1 MKKIIRLT
9 ERDLTRIVMKVLNES
24 PDPKKDF
31 ILTKDEMTCM
41 NGYFK
46 KPYTRSEYGWLKSE
60 DGKQIHFGKIENT
73 YLKNYCKFD
82 INNRPINSN
91 KEFGRFDYNDT
102 TGVVTLGPLNSL
114 F

>member
-9 ERDLTRIVMKVLNES
+9 EQDLARIVKRVINES
-24 PDPKKDF
+24 PDPKLDF
-31 ILTKDEMTCM
+31 ILTKDEMICM
-41 NGYFK
+41 KGHFK
-46 KPYTRSEYGWLKSE
+46 KPYTIPEYGWIKSE
-60 DGKQIHFGKIENT
+60 DGTQIQFGKIENT

-102 TGVVTLGPLNSL
+102 TGVVTFGSRNSL

>member
-24 PDPKKDF
+24 PDPEKDF

-46 KPYTRSEYGWLKSE
+46 KPYTRSEY
-60 DGKQIHFGKIENT
+60 
-73 YLKNYCKFD
+73 
-82 INNRPINSN
+82 
-91 KEFGRFDYNDT
+91 
-102 TGVVTLGPLNSL
+102 
-114 F
+114 